1 MNETIYKIQ
10 RIKWNLIVKKFDIH
24 NIIQNETW

>member
-10 RIKWNLIVKKFDIH
+10 RIKWNLAVKKFDIH
-24 NIIQNETW
+24 NIIENETW